1 MRTGEKAKV
10 DPNFTGLNNW
20 VEGEV
25 IDIRRNPFVGMEV
38 AIKDNSGKIFFG
50 PETYF
55 KPITKQQACSR

>member
-10 DPNFTGLNNW
+10 DPNFTGCNNW

-38 AIKDNSGKIFFG
+38 AIKDNSGEIFFG

-55 KPITKQQACSR
+55 KPVTNQQVCS